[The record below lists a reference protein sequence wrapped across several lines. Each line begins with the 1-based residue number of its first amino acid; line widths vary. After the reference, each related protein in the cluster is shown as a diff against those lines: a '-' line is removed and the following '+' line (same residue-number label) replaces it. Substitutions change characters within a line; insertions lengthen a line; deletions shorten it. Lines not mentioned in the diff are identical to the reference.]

1 MSIASENTQKIELDV
16 CVRTFRRI
24 KILVTA
30 LAIALVILSGV
41 FAWIA
46 YSFFEVQKLCGN
58 VPSQT
63 IYKLMLLDIYHYYGI
78 ALRDIQSAYDL
89 LIANNYSQYLVFPY
103 NLRWVLEGMWR
114 KPLSY
119 INDSINV
126 LDSIL
131 EQIKIIQWTP
141 EYIDEVLQLQQ
152 YILELKSLAIQ
163 LQEIASKD
171 YYTQDD
177 LVKARSIVDKF
188 VLYNDKIYELI
199 AKAP

>member
-1 MSIASENTQKIELDV
+1 
-16 CVRTFRRI
+16 
-24 KILVTA
+24 
-30 LAIALVILSGV
+30 
-41 FAWIA
+41 
-46 YSFFEVQKLCGN
+46 
-58 VPSQT
+58 
-63 IYKLMLLDIYHYYGI
+63 
-78 ALRDIQSAYDL
+78 
-89 LIANNYSQYLVFPY
+89 Y

-131 EQIKIIQWTP
+131 EQIRITQWTP

-152 YILELKSLAIQ
+152 HILELKSLAIQ

-177 LVKARSIVDKF
+177 LVKAKSIVDKF

-199 AKAP
+199 AKTP